1 MADEL
6 VVRLRLDT
14 DVIQKQINNLK
25 LLVDATGHGAERSEF
40 HRGWCACLDAVLAS
54 MTVPVTH
61 STMTVP
67 RTAELPPHVD
77 GSGACER
84 TTGLPPAASGH
95 SGGTA

>member
-14 DVIQKQINNLK
+14 DVIQKQICNLK

-54 MTVPVTH
+54 MAAPVTAEFPPH
-61 STMTVP
+61 ADGPGVRE
-67 RTAELPPHVD
+67 RTAGP
-77 GSGACER
+77 
-84 TTGLPPAASGH
+84 PPAASCH
-95 SGGTA
+95 SGGVA

>member
-14 DVIQKQINNLK
+14 DVIQKQICNLK

-40 HRGWCACLDAVLAS
+40 YRGWCACLDAVLTSLTTA
-54 MTVPVTH
+54 PVT
-61 STMTVP
+61 
-67 RTAELPPHVD
+67 AEFPSHAD
-77 GSGACER
+77 GPGARER
-84 TTGLPPAASGH
+84 TTELPPAALGH